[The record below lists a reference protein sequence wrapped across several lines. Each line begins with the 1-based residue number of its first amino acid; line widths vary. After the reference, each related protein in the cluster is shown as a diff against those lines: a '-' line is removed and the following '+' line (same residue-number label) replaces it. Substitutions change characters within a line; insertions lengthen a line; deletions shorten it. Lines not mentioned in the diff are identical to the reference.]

1 MCLLIGSLS
10 HVSNVA
16 HGPLVEKILLTYLKC
31 TRIEKFLGITINTVC
46 KFSIVGLFGVPKDLC
61 GEMYALAVDDF
72 LKEKPLFLEEI
83 HFVDLDISMLEF
95 LKVGFENLLSGA
107 LRTPVEQRH
116 PDVVWTDVPLN
127 QHSSMRD
134 TQQQTKHHQP
144 DQQQF
149 RQTFKIH
156 ESFTVHIY
164 SCDILKAK
172 TDVIVNAANEFLNH
186 AAGVAAFIAEKA
198 GKALTDESNKIVSKQ
213 KLGVTDV
220 VQTTAG
226 RLQYKAVLHAI
237 GPRWKDYTKKK
248 ECLKDLRMT
257 IKNILH
263 MAEKKYFRSVAI
275 PSISAGTVIIS
286 I

>member
-1 MCLLIGSLS
+1 
-10 HVSNVA
+10 
-16 HGPLVEKILLTYLKC
+16 
-31 TRIEKFLGITINTVC
+31 
-46 KFSIVGLFGVPKDLC
+46 
-61 GEMYALAVDDF
+61 MYALAVDDF

-83 HFVDLDISMLEF
+83 HFVDLDISMLALVKE
-95 LKVGFENLLSGA
+95 GFKNLLSGA
-107 LRTPVEQRH
+107 LKTPVEQKH
-116 PDVVWTDVPLN
+116 PDVVWIDVPLN

-134 TQQQTKHHQP
+134 TDNQDRHDRP

-149 RQTFKIH
+149 LQTYKIH
-156 ESFTVHIY
+156 ERLHVHIY
-164 SCDILKAK
+164 RCDILKAK
-172 TDVIVNAANEFLNH
+172 TDVIVNAANEFLEH
-186 AAGVAAFIAEKA
+186 AAGVAGFIAEKA

-213 KLGVTDV
+213 KLFVTDV

-248 ECLKDLRMT
+248 ECLEDLRMT

-263 MAEKKYFRSVAI
+263 MAEKKNFRSVAI

>member
-1 MCLLIGSLS
+1 MK
-10 HVSNVA
+10 
-16 HGPLVEKILLTYLKC
+16 KIYIEAFKYIRIWNPYTGTC
-31 TRIEKFLGITINTVC
+31 TRYTIF
-46 KFSIVGLFGVPKDLC
+46 FSILGLFGVPKDLC

-72 LKEKPLFLEEI
+72 QKEKPAPIFLREI
-83 HFVDLDISMLEF
+83 HFVDLDISMLA
-95 LKVGFENLLSGA
+95 LVKGGFENLQSGA

-116 PDVVWTDVPLN
+116 PDVVWIDVPLN

-134 TQQQTKHHQP
+134 SQSQAQHDQP
-144 DQQQF
+144 DQQPF
-149 RQTFKIH
+149 LQTYKIH
-156 ESFTVHIY
+156 ERLLVHIY

-220 VQTTAG
+220 VRTTAG
-226 RLQYKAVLHAI
+226 RLPHRAVLHAI
-237 GPRWKDYTKKK
+237 GPRWKDYRNKK
-248 ECLKDLRMT
+248 ECLEDLRLTM
-257 IKNILH
+257 KNILCT
-263 MAEKKYFRSVAI
+263 AEKMFFKSVAI
-275 PSISAGTVIIS
+275 PSISAGS